1 MCEVFSE
8 FRLGN
13 FFVLFSTDALAVL
26 TVERRE
32 SDNFKKVELGSPFD
46 PF

>member
-1 MCEVFSE
+1 MCGVFSE

-13 FFVLFSTDALAVL
+13 FFVLFSMDALVL